1 MIVCIYILVYVC
13 TNSENGFSC
22 IVLFT
27 KKRMNA
33 LKKRVLTEKSLVN
46 KTFSEIFYNT
56 GKIEIGRKF
65 SGALL
70 ELFFEY

>member
-1 MIVCIYILVYVC
+1 MC
-13 TNSENGFSC
+13 
-22 IVLFT
+22 VLTAKTVSVVLCFLQ
-27 KKRMNA
+27 KNRMNA
-33 LKKRVLTEKSLVN
+33 LKKRVLSENSLVN